1 MNTVFA
7 WQMQLVGQPM
17 QRVQGELPE
26 PAEEEVRVRVAGC
39 GVCHTDP
46 GFFFRRHSHR
56 EIPSPGT
63 RP

>member
-1 MNTVFA
+1 MLKQGEVDMSTVFA
-7 WQMQLVGQPM
+7 WQMQQVGQPM

-46 GFFFRRHSHR
+46 GFFSTAF
-56 EIPSPGT
+56 PP
-63 RP
+63 